1 MNSIS
6 NYNDAS
12 TTFTASSPKTTL
24 LRSSAL
30 GSSSNLRSTEFSSNV
45 TTPPILN
52 SNTYNG
58 RVNIL
63 EPEDP
68 SIQFKMFERIAIKNK
83 ATEYRNPLEG
93 VWEENLLAQVFF
105 SAGNVQILQNG
116 IRAGVYNNSNQ
127 KYTIPPQNQSALKI
141 IMRST
146 FLQYSQNSPN
156 NITQQVETLN
166 KLVLDYCVPF
176 VYNECV
182 AYMKYLEDQSTLV
195 VPLDREIRPDREYK
209 QLEMNPFI

>member
-1 MNSIS
+1 MFPTSSRSAYEQSSYAERS
-6 NYNDAS
+6 NNKYMSMPDY
-12 TTFTASSPKTTL
+12 
-24 LRSSAL
+24 
-30 GSSSNLRSTEFSSNV
+30 NV

-52 SNTYNG
+52 TKTYNG

-127 KYTIPPQNQSALKI
+127 KYMIPPQNQTALKI

-166 KLVLDYCVPF
+166 QLVLDYCVPF

-209 QLEMNPFI
+209 QLEMNPFL

>member
-1 MNSIS
+1 MNM
-6 NYNDAS
+6 NMTN
-12 TTFTASSPKTTL
+12 K
-24 LRSSAL
+24 
-30 GSSSNLRSTEFSSNV
+30 
-45 TTPPILN
+45 PILDTK
-52 SNTYNG
+52 TYNG

-68 SIQFKMFERIAIKNK
+68 TIQFKMYERIAIKNK

-93 VWEENLLAQVFF
+93 IWEDNLLSQVFF
-105 SAGNVQILQNG
+105 SAGNIQILQNG
-116 IRAGVYNNSNQ
+116 IRAGVYANSNQ
-127 KYTIPPQNQSALKI
+127 KYIIPPQNQDALKI
-141 IMRST
+141 IMRSI

-156 NITQQVETLN
+156 NITKQVEVLN
-166 KLVLDYCVPF
+166 EMVLDYCVPF

-195 VPLDREIRPDREYK
+195 MPLNREIRPDREYK